1 MKKEQFLVLR
11 QSQKNYNMYKKKQ
24 KNKLTLIP

>member
-11 QSQKNYNMYKKKQ
+11 QSQKNYNIYKKTKKQ
-24 KNKLTLIP
+24 QTLIP